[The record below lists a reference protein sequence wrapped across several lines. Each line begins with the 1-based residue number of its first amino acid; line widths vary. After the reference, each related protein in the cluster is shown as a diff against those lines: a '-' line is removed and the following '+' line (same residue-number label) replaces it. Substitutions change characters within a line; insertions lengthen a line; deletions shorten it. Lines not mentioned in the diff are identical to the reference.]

1 MALAERRIAFLVDS
15 LDGEQEIVVKSLG
28 KQLARVKGIA
38 GATVMGDGEI
48 VLILNVADIIKMALR
63 DGRRAV
69 AEPQA
74 AIQSQREQQAQKIA
88 HKQRDILIVDDSITT
103 RTLERNILEAAGY
116 HVRVAIDGQ
125 EAWDRLATG
134 DLPELVISDV
144 SMPRLDGIGLTKRI
158 KNDARTAQL
167 PVILVTSLDSPEDKA
182 RGVDAG
188 ADAYITKGAFNQDNL
203 LVTIEQLV

>member
-1 MALAERRIAFLVDS
+1 MVLGGKGSPIA
-15 LDGEQEIVVKSLG
+15 
-28 KQLARVKGIA
+28 
-38 GATVMGDGEI
+38 
-48 VLILNVADIIKMALR
+48 
-63 DGRRAV
+63 
-69 AEPQA
+69 P
-74 AIQSQREQQAQKIA
+74 EQQAQKIA